1 MFKFRALTKAGGLRW
16 GNGKEKLESWVNAGT
31 QGLLPAHFPPPG
43 PGQRLDVRLQGG
55 SGDAGAAPSLDKD
68 FTAFYVPGMC
78 PHKAKDPPD
87 LQTSCSAASWTLLL
101 SLTLRELADNLA
113 IKIIRKL
120 IWA

>member
-1 MFKFRALTKAGGLRW
+1 MGDWKGKARILGECRNSGLAPSTLLSTRARAEAVNLMLDYREGL
-16 GNGKEKLESWVNAGT
+16 GN
-31 QGLLPAHFPPPG
+31 
-43 PGQRLDVRLQGG
+43 
-55 SGDAGAAPSLDKD
+55 AGAAPSLDKD

-78 PHKAKDPPD
+78 AHKAKDPPD

-101 SLTLRELADNLA
+101 SLTLGELADNQA